1 MTGKKAPEFGS
12 TMVVWKMN
20 NENELYNTIMFQLR
34 KKYRYCV
41 VRDIM
46 DQSCAVLNWQWGP
59 KSSLKGN
66 KIKNWTADQTYDGAV
81 KNKLGK
87 DSQEPWSTLVGSF
100 WPDFFVHT
108 QGVGK
113 PWNQLISDTLWKNP
127 NASIEYHINKMYRT
141 CPRLKPEQIRW
152 RSVHAHLLWGPY
164 RELWQALNPQY
175 AIENVAVAIG
185 EKDGKIEK
193 IENFENVTIPKEH
206 FKTHPIRWSYKFP
219 GAWRLAMLRGPW
231 PLETANSIDKS
242 QIDLRVEMW
251 EQFGFYGGY
260 VFILYILYM

>member
-1 MTGKKAPEFGS
+1 MFICFVFVFVCVHIQVYSPQYHLECPGMLWNVKIKKDDGTFDIPTDSTRNYRGIMTGKKAPEFGS

-206 FKTHPIRWSYKFP
+206 FKTHR
-219 GAWRLAMLRGPW
+219 
-231 PLETANSIDKS
+231 
-242 QIDLRVEMW
+242 
-251 EQFGFYGGY
+251 
-260 VFILYILYM
+260 